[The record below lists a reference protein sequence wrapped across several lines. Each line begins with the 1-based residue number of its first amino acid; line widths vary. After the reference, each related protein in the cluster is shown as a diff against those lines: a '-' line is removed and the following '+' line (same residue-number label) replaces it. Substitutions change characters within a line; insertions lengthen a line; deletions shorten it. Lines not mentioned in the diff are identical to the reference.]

1 MDCAAEATEAVEA
14 AEAVAFAQSLECG
27 SLPAE
32 QEQEQEEKEQEQE
45 QEEGNLKEGE
55 DGDEDEEDDEDED
68 DDAAG
73 RVVHWSI
80 EQVFCRHS
88 RSSDLLPALSTFD

>member
-32 QEQEQEEKEQEQE
+32 EEEEEQEE
-45 QEEGNLKEGE
+45 QEEERKAGGG
-55 DGDEDEEDDEDED
+55 GDEDEEDDEEED

-80 EQVFCRHS
+80 EQVS
-88 RSSDLLPALSTFD
+88 VAILGPLLPALSTFD